1 VKYNKKITS
10 FQKMDIL
17 TGICR
22 YYETYPDAFDNA
34 TANTALAGLGIGLLA
49 TAAVSLASSV
59 AELSITGAQ
68 VVRQAFR
75 LGILVNEVSQNLEAP
90 DLADDSSPDT
100 WAYVIAN
107 VSADEVQKELDLLQ
121 AKEVSCVLNVY
132 SWAFQYLIGYTE
144 SP

>member
-1 VKYNKKITS
+1 MN
-10 FQKMDIL
+10 IL

-22 YYETYPDAFDNA
+22 YYETHPDAFDNA

-59 AELSITGAQ
+59 AEISITGAQ

-107 VSADEVQKELDLLQ
+107 VCADEVQKELDLLQ

-132 SWAFQYLIGYTE
+132 SWAFQDLIGYTE
-144 SP
+144 GP